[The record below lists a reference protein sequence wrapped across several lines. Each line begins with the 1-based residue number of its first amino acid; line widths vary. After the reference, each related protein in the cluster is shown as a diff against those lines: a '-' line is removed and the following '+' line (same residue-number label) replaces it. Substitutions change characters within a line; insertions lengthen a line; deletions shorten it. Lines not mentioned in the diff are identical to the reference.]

1 MARQNSLILRRDLVK
16 IKIIEL
22 AAQEFEDA
30 IDWYDMQS
38 SGLGSHF
45 KKEVLKQDLN
55 NEIFIIN
62 LSM

>member
-1 MARQNSLILRRDLVK
+1 MK